1 MDKRNILLAIA
12 AALTLCAVVIATM
25 EPPETVAPAEAATQ
39 PPGVVTLA
47 PDKPTATPAPA
58 QQETEIPEDNA
69 SEIWSDDGTLRRIK
83 PLDVDLDAE
92 TQWAIYEACEYDT
105 GIFCL
110 VMAIAEHES
119 GFDPQTVGDNGQS
132 LGMMQIN
139 TRWHTGRME
148 ALGVTDLTDPVQCAI
163 VAIDYLQELES
174 RYGFE
179 PLSHELLMGYNF
191 GPGGAKKALAEG
203 KTSTAYSR
211 EIMTVYQGYLEELE
225 GEQ

>member
-1 MDKRNILLAIA
+1 MGKRIKALIAAVALCA
-12 AALTLCAVVIATM
+12 AALLAGCEARD
-25 EPPETVAPAEAATQ
+25 PALSQTATQ
-39 PPGVVTLA
+39 PPA
-47 PDKPTATPAPA
+47 PAATPAPA

-69 SEIWSDDGTLRRIK
+69 SELWSDDGTLHRIK

-92 TQWAIYEACEYDT
+92 TQWAIYEACEYDP
-105 GIFCL
+105 GLFCL

-148 ALGVTDLTDPVQCAI
+148 ALGVTDLTDPVQCAA

-191 GPGGAKKALAEG
+191 GPGGARKALEEG
-203 KTSTAYSR
+203 RTSSAYSR
-211 EIMTVYQGYLEELE
+211 EVMTVYQGYLEELE
-225 GEQ
+225 AGQ

>member
-1 MDKRNILLAIA
+1 MPF
-12 AALTLCAVVIATM
+12 V
-25 EPPETVAPAEAATQ
+25 PPPSSWADTKQKPRQRSQHSSRQLPKPRTSPQ
-39 PPGVVTLA
+39 PPR
-47 PDKPTATPAPA
+47 PWP
-58 QQETEIPEDNA
+58 DNA
-69 SEIWSDDGTLRRIK
+69 SELWSYDGTLRRIK

-92 TQWAIYEACEYDT
+92 TQWAIYEACEYDP
-105 GIFCL
+105 GLFCL

-148 ALGVTDLTDPVQCAI
+148 ALGVTDLTDPVQCAA
-163 VAIDYLQELES
+163 VAVDYLRELES

-203 KTSTAYSR
+203 KTSSAYSR

-225 GEQ
+225 GAKRQSKRQSTGRGPCLRHWRPCRTA